1 MTVKN
6 RGDACSIYYGEI
18 NIYIEYQRTN
28 GGTQNIYGQKSILTE
43 DERTNGGTP
52 DACISS
58 IFSLDSREKFRGT
71 APQLKSL
78 ERRFRV
84 VYQLSKVTSWWRSRW
99 Q

>member
-71 APQLKSL
+71 AQVIRKTFPRS
-78 ERRFRV
+78 
-84 VYQLSKVTSWWRSRW
+84 TSTFQADILVEVKW